1 MVTVEDGFPFAGV
14 GAEIIALINE
24 TRGFDYLRGPV
35 QRVTA
40 IDIPMPYAKNLED
53 AVVPHADSIVKAVQK
68 VMKFQWLKI
77 KNLMLSSYDF
87 IFSSRFYP
95 KIKKNS

>member
-1 MVTVEDGFPFAGV
+1 MESVKKTGRLVTVEDGFPFAGV

-24 TRGFDYLRGPV
+24 TRGFDYLRGPI

-53 AVVPHADSIVKAVQK
+53 AVVPHADSIIKAVNK
-68 VMKFQWLKI
+68 VMKF
-77 KNLMLSSYDF
+77 N
-87 IFSSRFYP
+87 
-95 KIKKNS
+95 

>member
-24 TRGFDYLRGPV
+24 TRGFDYLRGPI

-53 AVVPHADSIVKAVQK
+53 AVVPHADSIVKAAQK
-68 VMKFQWLKI
+68 VMKFH
-77 KNLMLSSYDF
+77 
-87 IFSSRFYP
+87 
-95 KIKKNS
+95 

>member
-1 MVTVEDGFPFAGV
+1 M
-14 GAEIIALINE
+14 INE

-53 AVVPHADSIVKAVQK
+53 AVVPHADSIVKAVQN

-77 KNLMLSSYDF
+77 QNLML
-87 IFSSRFYP
+87 
-95 KIKKNS
+95 